1 MAKRHPGLP
10 KAESIV
16 FSKNELLEQLMAVD
30 LNTASRARA
39 LRMEEHFRRKI
50 DQHVGS
56 LIDGDANFAKFSTS
70 PYVLMM
76 HARKN
81 RYTRVSEIE
90 HDILPAKLFSSMET
104 SAGRAVE
111 VVALPIYNWTP
122 VLSQMHTANSAL
134 DGLHVA
140 EDKLQVVTLKSG
152 PRCLND
158 EMSENF
164 ADAIISNL
172 QAWAHEHN
180 VQKVE
185 FTYGVLYGTQ
195 KLSNKKDWHIFK
207 NLELKLGSDCFTTS
221 PKGRWDCSF
230 TYNGIEVEAGIRIGK
245 DWWTHLG
252 GRLGLAELAVA
263 LIRACIAP
271 GEVDSPDH
279 QYTIQ
284 DLHSIVSLAS
294 VPEGYN
300 PAVLQRSQ
308 LAWYFFFMRHFCDSM
323 IEGLPYVD
331 LQSMVKPEV
340 ALAELPL

>member
-1 MAKRHPGLP
+1 MAHPGLP
-10 KAESIV
+10 KAESVV
-16 FSKNELLEQLMAVD
+16 FSKSELLEQLMEVD
-30 LNTASRARA
+30 LDAESRTRA
-39 LRMEEHFRRKI
+39 LSMEAHFRRKI
-50 DQHVGS
+50 DSHVGS
-56 LIDGDANFAKFSTS
+56 LINGGASFSKFNTS

-81 RYTRVSEIE
+81 HYTRVSEIE

-111 VVALPIYNWTP
+111 VVALPVYGWTP
-122 VLSQMHTANSAL
+122 VLSEMHTANSAL
-134 DGLHVA
+134 DGLHLADGV
-140 EDKLQVVTLKSG
+140 LQVTTLKSG

-164 ADAIISNL
+164 ADAIINNV

-180 VQKVE
+180 VSKVE

-195 KLSNKKDWHIFK
+195 KISNKKDWHIFK
-207 NLELKLGSDCFTTS
+207 NLELKLGSECFTVP

-252 GRLGLAELAVA
+252 GRLGLVELAVA

-271 GEVDSPDH
+271 GELDSPDH

-284 DLHSIVSLAS
+284 DLHSIVNLAT
-294 VPEGYN
+294 VPDSFN
-300 PAVLQRSQ
+300 PAILQRSQ

-323 IEGLPYVD
+323 IEGTPYVD
-331 LQSMVKPEV
+331 PQPTVRSGAV
-340 ALAELPL
+340 AV